1 MTVSAQD
8 NPDQTIASLQE
19 EIKHLRLENERLK
32 RGYREP
38 GALEASSSDQ
48 ADQRAPVYTSVPPIP
63 PLPAVTKLSPHHV
76 ERYSRQILV
85 SATNSSSDSCSI
97 QSWIGVSGQC
107 SLLSSSVLVVGA
119 GGIGSTVLLYL
130 ASCGIGRIGIV
141 DPDTVEIS
149 NLHRQVIHRT
159 SDVGTLKVVSAQRA
173 ILELNP
179 SIECLALAMALNHDN
194 AVSLISQF
202 DVVVDATDNPATR
215 FLINDACILC
225 DKPLVSGSAL
235 GTQGQIT
242 VYNYRGGRTKDNK
255 PPCYRCLYPHAPVTH
270 MACGSCSESGVLG
283 PVPGLIGILQAM
295 EVIKILVAQNRPET
309 AADEGSQVL
318 HDRLLMYDALQCS
331 FHALK
336 KPKGNRSDCLAC
348 SGSKNGKSLIEA
360 SLSSLQGIRGPA
372 TAAAAAAPSATL
384 ESEAGHI
391 SCTDYNEHVLKAKVP
406 HVLLDVRDSI
416 QFSLCALDHA
426 TNVPLAELARE
437 IDRILELS
445 LGSKG
450 NSAAIAGTEGRSRQS
465 SLPIYCICRRGVN
478 SQRAVS
484 ILLGTM
490 NSPAPS
496 VYSINGGYTAWRNEV
511 DPTFP
516 SY

>member
-8 NPDQTIASLQE
+8 NPDQTIALLQE
-19 EIKHLRLENERLK
+19 EIKQLRLENERLK
-32 RGYREP
+32 RGFQEP
-38 GALEASSSDQ
+38 AELEASADQ
-48 ADQRAPVYTSVPPIP
+48 ARRNYHVYTSVPPIS

-85 SATNSSSDSCSI
+85 SATNSSSSCSI

-149 NLHRQVIHRT
+149 NLHRQVIHR
-159 SDVGTLKVVSAQRA
+159 SCDVGTLKVVSAQRA
-173 ILELNP
+173 IRELNP

-242 VYNYRGGRTKDNK
+242 VYNYRGGRTKDNE

-270 MACGSCSESGVLG
+270 GACGSCSESGVLG

-309 AADEGSQVL
+309 AADDGSQVL

-331 FHALK
+331 FHTLK

-372 TAAAAAAPSATL
+372 TAAAAAAPSVTL
-384 ESEAGHI
+384 ECEACHI
-391 SCTDYNEHVLKAKVP
+391 SCTDYNEHVLKANVP

-426 TNVPLAELARE
+426 TNVPLAELVRE

-445 LGSKG
+445 LGPKG
-450 NSAAIAGTEGRSRQS
+450 NSGAIAGTEGRSRHS
-465 SLPIYCICRRGVN
+465 PLPIYCICRRGVN

-484 ILLGTM
+484 ILLGPVD
-490 NSPAPS
+490 SPVSTPS
-496 VYSINGGYTAWRNEV
+496 VYSIVGGYTAWRSEV
-511 DPTFP
+511 DSTFP